1 MSPTSSPAARS
12 LVLVTGLS
20 GAGRA
25 TALKALEDLGY
36 EAVDNL
42 PLSLLPDLVRPAA
55 AAQARPLALG
65 LDVRTRGFDIAP
77 FLVELARLRERADLR
92 PQLLFLDCDTD
103 VLLRRYTETRR
114 RHPLAADRPVLD
126 GIVEERRVLG
136 PWREAADLVIDTSLL
151 SGADLKRILGGHFSA
166 GSATPL
172 GVFVVSFSYRRGL
185 PREAD
190 LVFDCRFL
198 ANPHYVA
205 ELKDRDGR
213 DEAVRQYIESD
224 AGYWQFV
231 NGIKALVLPLLPRFE
246 KEGKSYL
253 TVAVGCTGG
262 RHRSV
267 RVAEE
272 LATWLKQQGARV
284 SIAHRDLAAGP
295 SREQAADD
303 NAGDR
308 S

>member
-1 MSPTSSPAARS
+1 MPDRVPSAARS

-42 PLSLLPDLVRPAA
+42 PLSLLADLARPSAT
-55 AAQARPLALG
+55 AQGRPLALG
-65 LDVRTRGFDIAP
+65 LDVRTRDFAIAP
-77 FLVELARLRERADLR
+77 FLAEFARLRARDDVR
-92 PQLLFLDCDTD
+92 PQLLFLDCDND

-114 RHPLAADRPVLD
+114 RHPLAADRPVID
-126 GIVEERRVLG
+126 GIVEERRILL
-136 PWREAADLVIDTSLL
+136 PWRDAADLVIDTSLL
-151 SGADLKRILGGHFSA
+151 TAADLKRLLGGHYAVGRGA
-166 GSATPL
+166 GL
-172 GVFVVSFSYRRGL
+172 NVFVVSFAYRRGL

-198 ANPHYVA
+198 ANPHY
-205 ELKDRDGR
+205 LPGLRPLDGR
-213 DEAVRQYIESD
+213 DEAVRNYVEADPAYPGFI
-224 AGYWQFV
+224 
-231 NGIKALVLPLLPRFE
+231 NGIKGLILPLLPRFE

-267 RVAEE
+267 KVAEE
-272 LATWLKQQGARV
+272 LAAWLGGHGARV
-284 SIAHRDLAAGP
+284 SLAHRDLVSPLPEVAA
-295 SREQAADD
+295 
-303 NAGDR
+303 NANMGDR

>member
-1 MSPTSSPAARS
+1 MASQTPRS

-42 PLSLLPDLVRPAA
+42 PLSLLPDLTRSGAVHDK
-55 AAQARPLALG
+55 PLALG
-65 LDVRTRGFDIAP
+65 LDVRTRDFAIAP
-77 FLVELARLRERADLR
+77 FLRELDRLRARGDVR
-92 PQLLFLDCDTD
+92 PQLLFLDCDND

-114 RHPLAADRPVLD
+114 RHPLAADRPVID
-126 GIVEERRVLG
+126 GIVEERRVLA
-136 PWREAADLVIDTSLL
+136 PWRDAADLTIDTSLL
-151 SGADLKRILGGHFSA
+151 TAADLKRVLGGHFASS
-166 GSATPL
+166 GGGGL
-172 GVFVVSFSYRRGL
+172 NVFVVSFSYRRGL

-205 ELKDRDGR
+205 ALKPLDGR
-213 DEAVRQYIESD
+213 DQTVRNYIEAD
-224 AGYWQFV
+224 PAYAGFI
-231 NGIKALVLPLLPRFE
+231 NGIKALISPLLPRFE

-272 LATWLKQQGARV
+272 LAMWLGQQGARV
-284 SIAHRDLAAGP
+284 ALAHRDLGIASESTSDDDAG
-295 SREQAADD
+295 
-303 NAGDR
+303 NR